1 MTMTE
6 RTVQAIESCGRQGL
20 IVSIVFGQC
29 GNKGCLWSVSVMDP
43 MTGREFESPFGSS
56 DFETIAEILNNEV
69 PKMTAII

>member
-6 RTVQAIESCGRQGL
+6 WTVQTIESYGRLGL
-20 IVSIVFGQC
+20 IVSIVFADC

-43 MTGREFESPFGSS
+43 MTGKEFKRPFITH
-56 DFETIAEILNNEV
+56 DFETIAGILNNEV

>member
-29 GNKGCLWSVSVMDP
+29 GNKGCLWSVLVMDP
-43 MTGREFESPFGSS
+43 MTGKEFKRPFITH

-69 PKMTAII
+69 PKMTEIT